1 MPPYKI
7 RFAFFGAVGISL
19 FYHEINIFNV
29 TETIVSRE
37 TNAIAVRVSQRSE
50 RRQIEK
56 TLGFW
61 KRLGKSARLTTKQTS
76 NNVSETHPI
85 IIIPFIRDL
94 WTVNRKAPKYPTE
107 N

>member
-37 TNAIAVRVSQRSE
+37 TKAIAVRVSQRSE
-50 RRQIEK
+50 RRHIEK
-56 TLGFW
+56 TLVFW
-61 KRLGKSARLTTKQTS
+61 KLSRQKRVAQNKA
-76 NNVSETHPI
+76 NVGQHIWNPPYNHYSLYT
-85 IIIPFIRDL
+85 L
-94 WTVNRKAPKYPTE
+94 TVNRQPQSA
-107 N
+107 

>member
-76 NNVSETHPI
+76 NNVSE
-85 IIIPFIRDL
+85 IPPYNHYSFYTRP
-94 WTVNRKAPKYPTE
+94 VNRQPQSA
-107 N
+107 

>member
-37 TNAIAVRVSQRSE
+37 TKAIAVCVSQRSE
-50 RRQIEK
+50 RRHIEK
-56 TLGFW
+56 TLVFW
-61 KRLGKSARLTTKQTS
+61 KLSRQKRAAQNKA
-76 NNVSETHPI
+76 NVGQRSEIPTYTHYSFYAWP
-85 IIIPFIRDL
+85 
-94 WTVNRKAPKYPTE
+94 VNRQPQSA
-107 N
+107 

>member
-19 FYHEINIFNV
+19 FNNEINIFNV

-56 TLGFW
+56 TLGF
-61 KRLGKSARLTTKQTS
+61 
-76 NNVSETHPI
+76 
-85 IIIPFIRDL
+85 
-94 WTVNRKAPKYPTE
+94 
-107 N
+107 